1 MGTIRLCEK
10 CGAQIFADA
19 SEGLCAACLLET
31 GLETFTD
38 APVRPNYQGDSAAR
52 RDKLE
57 RDQGNTLEVLG
68 DYELV
73 QEIGR
78 GSQGNVYRARQK
90 SLNRT
95 VAVKGY
101 QTGRW
106 AHKHI

>member
-1 MGTIRLCEK
+1 MGTIRLCEQ

-31 GLETFTD
+31 GLEIFTN
-38 APVRPNYQGDSAAR
+38 APVKPNHQGDSAR

-57 RDQGNTLEVLG
+57 RDQANTLEVLG

-90 SLNRT
+90 SLNRI
-95 VAVKGY
+95 VALKVIRS
-101 QTGRW
+101 GR
-106 AHKHI
+106 A